1 MKPKNIVVVGG
12 GTAGWLTALY
22 ARTIFDDFNITLIQ
36 SSSIDIL
43 GAGEGSQPR
52 LSSFLDYL
60 GIDVH
65 DVIKKTNGT
74 FKHSVKFTNWD
85 GKQGSYHHY
94 FERFR
99 STFDRHIFDRDH
111 STYYLPSIP
120 TSAFCNVVESN
131 KHFDHINKEV
141 LDTFK
146 VPFMPQDIYTYG
158 ENSINDFKYYMNYS
172 IHFDARLFAEY
183 LENIGKQRNIKVID
197 SIVEDVEL
205 NEDGFVSSIVLEDGT
220 KVLTDFVFDC
230 TGFAKLIIGKYLKS
244 KWRSFGEFLPMKKAI
259 PFFID
264 IDKNFIPAYTEA
276 IAMKYGWMWKIP
288 LQNRYGCGYVFD
300 SDYITEEEAKQEI
313 ENYLGYKPTYPRDSK
328 GAFNF
333 DPGCFEEIWVK
344 NCFASGLSAQFVEPI
359 EATSIA
365 QAIEMLRLL
374 MINKYNIFNDDQDQ
388 RDWLNK
394 QNMKESIE
402 IMTFLHLHY
411 ITVREDSDFWKEFKD
426 KNKTPEELVLAL
438 SALKNG
444 VLSRR
449 HTGEMFGP
457 EGYYS
462 IGIGNGI
469 VTDET
474 IRKIYKDYNL
484 GFHLDQYFTQLRTQE
499 NMLNSFI
506 YHSDL
511 LRYIG
516 ALEETEQ

>member
-22 ARTIFDDFNITLIQ
+22 ARSIFDDFNITLIQ

-43 GAGEGSQPR
+43 GAGEGSQPK
-52 LSSFLDYL
+52 LCSFLEYL
-60 GIDVH
+60 NIDVQ
-65 DVIKKTNGT
+65 DVIKKTNAT

-85 GKQGSYHHY
+85 GQQGSYHHY
-94 FERFR
+94 FERFN
-99 STFDRHIFDRDH
+99 STFDRHLFDRH
-111 STYYLPSIP
+111 QSSYYMPPLPS
-120 TSAFCNVVESN
+120 SALFNIVDKN
-131 KHFDHINKEV
+131 QHFDYITKEV
-141 LDTFK
+141 LDTYK
-146 VPFMPQDIYTYG
+146 VPFLPQDQYTYG
-158 ENSINDFKYYMNYS
+158 ENSTNDFNYYMNYS

-183 LENIGKQRNIKVID
+183 LENIGKNRHINVID
-197 SIVEDVEL
+197 SIVKDVEL
-205 NEDGFVSSIVLEDGT
+205 NEKGFVSNIILEDGS
-220 KVLTDFVFDC
+220 KVATDFVFDC
-230 TGFAKLIIGKYLKS
+230 TGFSKLIIGKYLKS
-244 KWRSFGEFLPMKKAI
+244 KWKSFSEFLPMKKAI

-300 SDYITEEEAKQEI
+300 SDYINEEEAKKEI
-313 ENYLGYKPTYPRDSK
+313 EDYLGYKPVYPRDSK
-328 GAFNF
+328 GAFSF
-333 DPGCFEEIWVK
+333 DPGCFEEIWIK

-365 QAIEMLRLL
+365 QTIEMLRLL
-374 MINKYNIFNDDQDQ
+374 MINKYDIFNDNQDQ
-388 RDWLNK
+388 RDWINK
-394 QNMKESIE
+394 QNMKEAVE

-411 ITVREDSDFWKEFKD
+411 NTIRNDSSFWKEFKD
-426 KNKTPEELVLAL
+426 KNKVPDELKLPL

-444 VLSRR
+444 ILSRK

-462 IGIGNGI
+462 IAIGNKVLG
-469 VTDET
+469 EEK
-474 IRKIYKDYNL
+474 IRELYKNYNF
-484 GFHLDQYFTQLRTQE
+484 GFHLLQYYTQIRTQE

-516 ALEETEQ
+516 ALEEKEK